1 MLSCGALQRSNNI
14 YIESIICF
22 SESGREPRYAGLIGK
37 KILKKGWG
45 NGKKYREPKA
55 EFVCLSVCVFV
66 CVCVC
71 VCVRA
76 CVCVCV
82 CARARVCVKH

>member
-45 NGKKYREPKA
+45 NGKENREPKA
-55 EFVCLSVCVFV
+55 EFVCLS
-66 CVCVC
+66 VCVC

-82 CARARVCVKH
+82 RARVCVKH